1 MFINCNFSSNT
12 PCYFQVSMEDD
23 IEQDSL
29 ERVWSTMRLHP
40 EYHDSFVEVHE
51 CLMKGEG
58 PLTYIN
64 RHYIA
69 IMAAS
74 RHYCSEM
81 IYYHASILQGKTTQT
96 AASDET
102 IKKWLQ
108 SGFRLNDASLK
119 IQRLDQTNMILAHK
133 PWMLTKHHISDLTQ
147 RIDGG
152 FKVEGSQRWSLS
164 QVTQALTLM
173 AHIHS
178 FSSFV
183 LGCGIMENVCNETN
197 KEDAHNKEDD
207 KGSTDNTIASS
218 NINVQQSTDGTSKE
232 VGEELLKVPTIVAKM
247 ETLGSEIEELEMS
260 ELARR
265 FEKIETSQV
274 DDVVDLISKDEK
286 APIFKRSRS
295 QTPSDLDSEE
305 PSTCSENQQ
314 HPDNFTQK
322 LDSYQYVDFVKRE
335 CPDIYRTLRDGEFC
349 WGEHAYSIISG
360 FYEDNIARILDKKFM
375 TIDNL
380 TYMNIGSYISVDT
393 R

>member
-1 MFINCNFSSNT
+1 MR
-12 PCYFQVSMEDD
+12 MDD
-23 IEQDSL
+23 DTEQDAL

-40 EYHDSFVEVHE
+40 EYYESFIEVHE
-51 CLMKGEG
+51 YLMKGDG
-58 PLTYIN
+58 PLNYIN

-81 IYYHASILQGKTTQT
+81 INYHASTLQGKATQT

-108 SGFRLNDASLK
+108 TGFRLKEASAK
-119 IQRLDQTNMILAHK
+119 IHRLDQTNMILSHK

-183 LGCGIMENVCNETN
+183 LGCGIMENACNETN
-197 KEDAHNKEDD
+197 KEFADNEEDEKD
-207 KGSTDNTIASS
+207 SSDNTLPSTNA
-218 NINVQQSTDGTSKE
+218 NVQQSIDTIPQQI
-232 VGEELLKVPTIVAKM
+232 VGDELLKVPTIVAKM

-274 DDVVDLISKDEK
+274 EDVVDLSSKDEK

-295 QTPSDLDSEE
+295 QTPNDLDDEE
-305 PSTCSENQQ
+305 TRDDSENEL

-322 LDSYQYVDFVKRE
+322 LNSYQYVDFVKRE
-335 CPDIYRTLRDGEFC
+335 SPDIYRTLRDGDFC
-349 WGEHAYSIISG
+349 WGEHAYSIISR

-380 TYMNIGSYISVDT
+380 TYMNIGSYTSVDT

>member
-1 MFINCNFSSNT
+1 
-12 PCYFQVSMEDD
+12 MEDNT
-23 IEQDSL
+23 EQDAL
-29 ERVWSTMRLHP
+29 DRAWSTMRLHP
-40 EYHDSFVEVHE
+40 EYHESFEEVHE
-51 CLMKGEG
+51 SLMKGDG
-58 PLTYIN
+58 PLNYIN

-81 IYYHASILQGKTTQT
+81 INYHASILQEKTTQT

-102 IKKWLQ
+102 VKSWLR
-108 SGFRLNDASLK
+108 SGFRLKDASAK
-119 IQRLDQTNMILAHK
+119 IYRLDQTNMILAHK
-133 PWMLTKHHISDLTQ
+133 PWMLTKHHISELTQ
-147 RIDGG
+147 RIEGE
-152 FKVEGSQRWSLS
+152 FKVDGSQRWSLS

-183 LGCGIMENVCNETN
+183 LGCGIMENVCNEAN
-197 KEDAHNKEDD
+197 KEVTKNEEDE
-207 KGSTDNTIASS
+207 KGPS
-218 NINVQQSTDGTSKE
+218 NIATLPCDINTKQSSDSIQNQI

-265 FEKIETSQV
+265 FEKIETSAV
-274 DDVVDLISKDEK
+274 DDVVDLTSKDEK

-295 QTPSDLDSEE
+295 QTPNDIDGEGSKNE
-305 PSTCSENQQ
+305 PENEL
-314 HPDNFTQK
+314 HPDNFSQN
-322 LDSYQYVDFVKRE
+322 LYSYQYVDFVKRE
-335 CPDIYRTLRDGEFC
+335 SPDIYRTLRDGEFC
-349 WGEHAYSIISG
+349 WGEHAYSIISK
-360 FYEDNIARILDKKFM
+360 FYTDNVATVLDKKFM

-380 TYMNIGSYISVDT
+380 TYMNIGSYTSVDT

>member
-1 MFINCNFSSNT
+1 M
-12 PCYFQVSMEDD
+12 YFQVRMEDN
-23 IEQDSL
+23 IEQDAL
-29 ERVWSTMRLHP
+29 NRAWSTMRLHP
-40 EYHDSFVEVHE
+40 EYHESFAEVHE
-51 CLMKGEG
+51 CLMKGDG
-58 PLTYIN
+58 PLNYITRN
-64 RHYIA
+64 YIA

-81 IYYHASILQGKTTQT
+81 INYHASILQEKTTQT

-102 IKKWLQ
+102 IKGWLR
-108 SGFRLNDASLK
+108 SGFRLKDASGK

-133 PWMLTKHHISDLTQ
+133 PWMLTKHHISELTQ

-183 LGCGIMENVCNETN
+183 LGCGIMESVSNETN
-197 KEDAHNKEDD
+197 KEITQNEEDD
-207 KGSTDNTIASS
+207 KGLSDIASS
-218 NINVQQSTDGTSKE
+218 PSDINSQQSTDEAQNGTT
-232 VGEELLKVPTIVAKM
+232 GDELLKVPTIVAKM
-247 ETLGSEIEELEMS
+247 ETLGTETEELEMS

-265 FEKIETSQV
+265 FEKIESSAV
-274 DDVVDLISKDEK
+274 DDVVDLSSKDEK

-295 QTPSDLDSEE
+295 QTPNDLDAEE
-305 PSTCSENQQ
+305 SKNDLDNEE
-314 HPDNFTQK
+314 HPDNFTQN

-335 CPDIYRTLRDGEFC
+335 SPDIYRTLRDGEFC
-349 WGEHAYSIISG
+349 WGEHAFSIISR
-360 FYEDNIARILDKKFM
+360 FYADTVATVLDKKFM

-380 TYMNIGSYISVDT
+380 TYMNIGSYTSVDT